1 MGSKSKEEQDGGWG
15 RKENGIMLKNF
26 LKSDLDME
34 GVVKA
39 IRLIKLSRVGMG
51 EDDVKMVF

>member
-51 EDDVKMVF
+51 GYGRK